1 MLFSYLGWI
10 SELLNDDFVTGTKI
24 KVSSKTA
31 DGLTLTTTT
40 SFSPEYNEPSSAG
53 NKTSAGD
60 RDGSTNDSSTANEGT
75 ATDGATTTEGS
86 SNAGT
91 TSDIKSSSNTPKS
104 ETKSSPVKGELTAKA
119 CIRDAVPGRVH
130 DFTVNAKLPT
140 NAMPEG
146 ELCFERTDQTG
157 RQFCLKL
164 NGSDGMA
171 VTTAE
176 FFQPKLTVGIK
187 ADFMKRTVDASGTA
201 FVTAVGKNGSLVFGA
216 RGIFDAASGSVS
228 ASAVSASVH
237 DGMKNEVTV
246 EVKGKAEETELAYS
260 HLVRPGLTIAGMMDY
275 VQDSNKIGG
284 KLGISAKVDDS
295 ITVKGKV
302 DREGNTGVSFIQ
314 SINPNAK
321 VIMSAAFNITQ
332 PDIPKVGLSVTL
344 G

>member
-1 MLFSYLGWI
+1 MLISFLTWI

-53 NKTSAGD
+53 SKISSED
-60 RDGSTNDSSTANEGT
+60 RGGSPNDSSTANEG
-75 ATDGATTTEGS
+75 TDGATTTEGS

-91 TSDIKSSSNTPKS
+91 TSDSKPSSNTSKS
-104 ETKSSPVKGELTAKA
+104 ETQSSPVKGELTAKA

-176 FFQPKLTVGIK
+176 FFQPKLTLGIK

-201 FVTAVGKNGSLVFGA
+201 FVTAVGKNGSLAFGA

-237 DGMKNEVTV
+237 DGLKNEVTV
-246 EVKGKAEETELAYS
+246 EVKGKAEETEFAYS
-260 HLVRPGLTIAGMMDY
+260 HLLRPGLTIAGMMDY
-275 VQDSNKIGG
+275 VQDSNKFGG

-314 SINPNAK
+314 TINPNAK